1 MKLDKKL
8 HVGVAYGLTL
18 GLSYAINW
26 MWAMIIVTILII
38 AKELHD
44 KYLKQTEFSV
54 PDMYAGLSGVVW
66 GVISF
71 SLLRAIGL

>member
-8 HVGVAYGLTL
+8 HIGVAYGLTL
-18 GLSYAINW
+18 GLSY
-26 MWAMIIVTILII
+26 MISWLWGMVIVTILII
-38 AKELHD
+38 AKEVHD
-44 KYLKQTEFSV
+44 KYLKQTAFSIS
-54 PDMYAGLSGVVW
+54 DMYAGISGVIL